1 MHNHRAKR
9 LIGFILLGFIL
20 FLIGNRV
27 DDLRLYQGAS
37 VAMYVIGIAS
47 IVLLTGFSGQISLG
61 NGAIMALGGFS
72 ATLAQSTWGL
82 PLPLTFV
89 VAVLGAALFGSI
101 LGVAAARLSG
111 PYLAGATL
119 ALAVA
124 LPSLAN
130 QFTFLGGEQG
140 LPFDSGSAP
149 TFLGEDFSR
158 FKWFYWIS
166 ALAALLITWLI
177 SNVLQSRF
185 GRSWRA
191 VRSNSTAA
199 ELVGIHTAR
208 SKVLAFT
215 LASGVAGLAGA
226 VLALNLGGV
235 SPSAYPLSLS
245 FALITGAVLAGIST
259 LSGSVIGA
267 LLLVGMSEL
276 VGSLTSRFSLEDV
289 LAENLKELLVSV
301 LLILAVVFTP
311 NGPGDRIRE
320 RKALHKK
327 TK

>member
-1 MHNHRAKR
+1 
-9 LIGFILLGFIL
+9 L
-20 FLIGNRV
+20 
-27 DDLRLYQGAS
+27 
-37 VAMYVIGIAS
+37 
-47 IVLLTGFSGQISLG
+47 
-61 NGAIMALGGFS
+61 
-72 ATLAQSTWGL
+72 
-82 PLPLTFV
+82 
-89 VAVLGAALFGSI
+89 
-101 LGVAAARLSG
+101 
-111 PYLAGATL
+111 
-119 ALAVA
+119 
-124 LPSLAN
+124 
-130 QFTFLGGEQG
+130 QFN
-140 LPFDSGSAP
+140 SGSAP
-149 TFLGEDFSR
+149 EFFNGEVSQY
-158 FKWFYWIS
+158 KWFFWIS

-177 SNVLQSRF
+177 ANILQSRY
-185 GRSWRA
+185 GRAWRA

-199 ELVGIHTAR
+199 ELVGIHSAR

-215 LASGVAGLAGA
+215 LASGIAGLAGA

-320 RKALHKK
+320 RKELHKK
-327 TK
+327 KK

>member
-1 MHNHRAKR
+1 M
-9 LIGFILLGFIL
+9 
-20 FLIGNRV
+20 
-27 DDLRLYQGAS
+27 
-37 VAMYVIGIAS
+37 
-47 IVLLTGFSGQISLG
+47 
-61 NGAIMALGGFS
+61 
-72 ATLAQSTWGL
+72 
-82 PLPLTFV
+82 
-89 VAVLGAALFGSI
+89 
-101 LGVAAARLSG
+101 
-111 PYLAGATL
+111 
-119 ALAVA
+119 
-124 LPSLAN
+124 
-130 QFTFLGGEQG
+130 
-140 LPFDSGSAP
+140 
-149 TFLGEDFSR
+149 
-158 FKWFYWIS
+158 
-166 ALAALLITWLI
+166 TWLI

-199 ELVGIHTAR
+199 ELVGIHSAR